1 MDAKDIV
8 KSSYDVIAA
17 QYVAVRNEETEDVQ
31 LLQELMARLPEGAKI
46 LDAGCGAGVP
56 IAKLLSQRFNV
67 IGVDFSE
74 TQIELARQA
83 VPQARFIC
91 QDMTELAFPDAS
103 FGAIC
108 SYYAIIHVPRKEH
121 RRLLLNFHRMLKP
134 SGFALLCMGA
144 GDLPGDTEEDWFG
157 ARMYWSHYDGETNVR
172 MLRECGF
179 NVVFAKSVADSL
191 SEGVHLFILL
201 QKPGGG

>member
-17 QYVAVRNEETEDVQ
+17 QYVAVRNEETEDVR

-56 IAKLLSQRFNV
+56 IAKLLSQRFDV

-91 QDMTELAFPDAS
+91 QDMTELNQTSRDWHTSIVTLNPSATLRIDSVSGRVVKCTNVLRSGLAFPDAS
-103 FGAIC
+103 FDAIC

-121 RRLLLNFHRMLKP
+121 QRLLLNFHRMLKP

-144 GDLPGDTEEDWFG
+144 GDLSYGHAFTPSF
-157 ARMYWSHYDGETNVR
+157 
-172 MLRECGF
+172 L
-179 NVVFAKSVADSL
+179 ADR
-191 SEGVHLFILL
+191 
-201 QKPGGG
+201 